1 VLIERPD
8 AERLTRLPRLGIQ
21 VFRRQERHLDPVDPQ
36 TLRVQQP
43 PPDMEAPEFVVG
55 VDRVTL
61 RIELKRIAPI
71 PVVDPD
77 DVVDEFLAR
86 LAPALRLL
94 WGPAYGRRLS

>member
-1 VLIERPD
+1 
-8 AERLTRLPRLGIQ
+8 
-21 VFRRQERHLDPVDPQ
+21 
-36 TLRVQQP
+36 
-43 PPDMEAPEFVVG
+43 VVG

-94 WGPAYGRRLS
+94 GVLGFGSVTIAGSRDTHGNAAKLFESGPERETR